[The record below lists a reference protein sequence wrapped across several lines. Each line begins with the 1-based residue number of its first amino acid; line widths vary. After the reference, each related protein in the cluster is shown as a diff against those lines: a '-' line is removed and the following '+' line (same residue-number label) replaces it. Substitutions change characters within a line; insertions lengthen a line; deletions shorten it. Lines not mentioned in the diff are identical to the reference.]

1 MPLGILGKRR
11 YFIFQIYSQ
20 NSLCSLEFFLTYR
33 IQHMV
38 AIFSV
43 VEYYYTTNGNV
54 ITPFPYACFLS
65 WRSKDIIISGNEK
78 YKCTARASQSI
89 QESSQEILLD

>member
-1 MPLGILGKRR
+1 MVIKQHAIRSTRYKEVFHFSNLFSEQSLQLGG
-11 YFIFQIYSQ
+11 
-20 NSLCSLEFFLTYR
+20 FFLTYQ

-43 VEYYYTTNGNV
+43 VKYYYTTNGNV

-65 WRSKDIIISGNEK
+65 WRSKDIIISGNKK
-78 YKCTARASQSI
+78 Y
-89 QESSQEILLD
+89 